1 MNWISLFWIFW
12 LSLSQLWITKN
23 RRPSY
28 RKYLGIRSHNWINK
42 TQPLTTFKVFQTK
55 LHKHSQSVCMIPA
68 DNCQIKATR
77 IPVFSCTEVV
87 NGIDRTQ
94 RLFRKRETV
103 KRKGGNKIWHRKKKW
118 QMIWG
123 WTNGNGSWCNRGN
136 ILTISTSIVVIK
148 IKVKQTK
155 DK

>member
-1 MNWISLFWIFW
+1 
-12 LSLSQLWITKN
+12 
-23 RRPSY
+23 
-28 RKYLGIRSHNWINK
+28 
-42 TQPLTTFKVFQTK
+42 
-55 LHKHSQSVCMIPA
+55 MIPA

-103 KRKGGNKIWHRKKKW
+103 KRKGGNKIWH
-118 QMIWG
+118 
-123 WTNGNGSWCNRGN
+123 NGNGSWCNRGN